1 MKPLRLTL
9 KNFTGIKAGLGLDEI
24 TLDLEAI
31 AGDAQLVALVG
42 PNGAGKSTILDN
54 LTPYRIMAS
63 RAGSYSP
70 ASFSFY
76 DNVYGSE
83 ASKMLEWRHDGIR
96 YRSSILFK
104 MGGKTRKA
112 ECYLHEA
119 AGDGWKPVVLPDG
132 TSSDSKT
139 ETYDRCVE
147 HILGTPELFFTSV
160 FASQGRKS
168 LSSYTNG
175 EIKTLL
181 AELLGLDH
189 IREQGDR
196 ARDVAKGLRLRLD
209 GMRDELAG
217 IVRLEDERAA
227 TETDLDA
234 TKDRL
239 AYALPTLHQL
249 RGQMTFFHKRLVDI
263 EADRGSSLEVEARRK
278 VLTAEINGVNARIS
292 AVTREIEVDKAA
304 ERTRASRLEES
315 LIAEIRQLS
324 GQIAA
329 KDSLI
334 SQNRALL
341 DRKAEI
347 ADAVVEDGGLVEA
360 ERQADAKIAAERVN
374 VETYRALMTRRTE
387 LRNKLDAALVEG
399 KNRATHCDGLKLRAG
414 LVTQV
419 PCAGTTLQAQ
429 CPLLKDAITASTG
442 IPAVEAS
449 VDAARAEYA
458 RIQADGI
465 EVDKQIGA
473 TGDPETGLRVA
484 EAAKRTIAASRTA
497 CVGVAALAQSLAHA
511 EQTIAGLQAQI
522 KENEDAAVRKQDEI
536 NSVKTDLA
544 GRLIELERRLTDAL
558 ATRDTNLQRLQAE
571 LAGLPPPMDDGAIE
585 AARKAVADGEAAVA
599 AKQEELDTLA
609 ARKAALDERLRGT
622 ENRLRTAGQTRA
634 KASLLETEVAHW
646 TALSKA
652 LSNDGIIAL
661 SIDDAGPTIAG
672 LANDLLM
679 SCYGP
684 RFSLSLRTQ
693 EETQKGDVRE
703 TFDIRVF
710 DAERDDDKSVGDMS
724 GGERIWI
731 NECLTRAIALF
742 NAQTSGRKYG
752 TLFADE
758 SDGALDP
765 ERKQMFMAMKR
776 RVLEIG
782 QYEQEF
788 FISHTPELWDM
799 ADKIID
805 VKTL

>member
-1 MKPLRLTL
+1 MTPLKLRLN
-9 KNFTGIKAGLGLDEI
+9 NFIGIKSGLGRDAI
-24 TLDLEAI
+24 VLDLEKI
-31 AGDAQLVALVG
+31 TEGAQLIALIG

-54 LTPYRIMAS
+54 LTPFLIMAS
-63 RAGSYSP
+63 RAGSYST

-76 DNVYGSE
+76 ENIYGTE
-83 ASKMLEWRHDGIR
+83 ASKVLDWEHDGHR
-96 YRSSILFK
+96 YRSELIFK
-104 MGGKTRKA
+104 MGGKTKKTEA
-112 ECYLHEA
+112 YLFEVN
-119 AGDGWKPVVLPDG
+119 GDELKPVIMPDG
-132 TSSDSKT
+132 ERSDGKVES
-139 ETYDRCVE
+139 YNRCVE
-147 HILGTPELFFTSV
+147 AILGTPEMFFTSV

-227 TETDLDA
+227 TETELDA

-239 AYALPTLHQL
+239 AYALPMLHQL
-249 RGQMTFFHKRLVDI
+249 RGQMAALHKRLADI
-263 EADRGSSLEVEARRK
+263 EADRGSSLEVEARRNA
-278 VLTAEINGVNARIS
+278 LTAEINGVNARIS

-304 ERTRASRLEES
+304 ERTRAASLEER
-315 LIAEIRQLS
+315 LTVDIRQLS

-334 SQNRALL
+334 SQNWALL

-347 ADAVVEDGGLVEA
+347 AVAVIEADGLAEA
-360 ERQADAKIAAERVN
+360 ERQADANIEAERAN
-374 VETYRALMTRRTE
+374 VEDYRALVTRRTE
-387 LRNKLDAALVEG
+387 LRNKLDAARVEG
-399 KNRATHCDGLKLRAG
+399 KNRVTHCDGLKLRAG

-419 PCAGTTLQAQ
+419 PCAGTTMQSQ
-429 CPLLKDAITASTG
+429 CPLLRDAIAASTG
-442 IPAVEAS
+442 IPAVESS
-449 VDAARAEYA
+449 VDAARDEYA

-484 EAAKRTIAASRTA
+484 EAAKRTLAAQRTA
-497 CVGVAALAQSLAHA
+497 CIGISALAPSLAHA

-536 NSVKTDLA
+536 NSVKAALA

-558 ATRDTNLQRLQAE
+558 AALDTDMQRLQAE
-571 LAGLPPPMDDGAIE
+571 LAGLPPPLDDGALE
-585 AARKAVADGEAAVA
+585 AARKAVADGDAAVA
-599 AKQEELDTLA
+599 AKQEELDALA
-609 ARKAALDERLRGT
+609 ASKAALDERLRGT

-693 EETQKGDVRE
+693 EETQKGDMRE

-731 NECLTRAIALF
+731 ETCLTRAIALF
-742 NAQTSGRKYG
+742 NTQTSGRKYG
-752 TLFADE
+752 TLFSDE

-782 QYEQEF
+782 EYEQEF